1 MEGRINFN
9 ETMGDKNVFDLLLL
23 TSDSDC
29 WSTISS
35 LLNRH
40 RDSSTVGVKVFH
52 VSSAAISRYQ
62 CTSSIAPKANALF
75 QRSRN

>member
-29 WSTISS
+29 WSWPDPQK
-35 LLNRH
+35 L
-40 RDSSTVGVKVFH
+40 DS
-52 VSSAAISRYQ
+52 
-62 CTSSIAPKANALF
+62 
-75 QRSRN
+75 